1 MARAP
6 FFLVESMWSFR
17 QSQVSG
23 LGGHGRASI
32 LTLHITTPP
41 VRFSN
46 VSPKCVHVMRRCHTG
61 CMRAFLSC
69 AFTNVF
75 YNKSVRHTGHNFGQ
89 IHMTTSCFSFICF
102 RTYSHKTFVLYSHV
116 FFSTTIFITQDTIPD
131 PVSFLCV
138 GNRNTVLKHN
148 IFCTEAIVYSI

>member
-1 MARAP
+1 MHLCLFSKRLHEKRISYIDSICLV
-6 FFLVESMWSFR
+6 FL
-17 QSQVSG
+17 
-23 LGGHGRASI
+23 HCA
-32 LTLHITTPP
+32 
-41 VRFSN
+41 FSN
-46 VSPKCVHVMRRCHTG
+46 VSPKCVPVMRRCHTG

-75 YNKSVRHTGHNFGQ
+75 YNKSVHHTGHNFGQ